1 MKKNPLLDPNI
12 NDTRYLLLKSLN
24 EHPKNLR
31 RPIILTVTE
40 NDIKDAQIKLP
51 EKLDISKNHLINGDS
66 IACMRLKV
74 PDHSVDLILCDLPYG
89 VLNVKNEET
98 DWDIP
103 LDYEN
108 LWKEY
113 LRVLRPGGNV
123 VLFGMEPFGSEL
135 IKTSTIPYKYDII
148 WTKTNISNQQ
158 IVNIQP
164 LRAHE
169 SIYIFYTTES
179 DFNAAQRKKMYDV
192 LQTGLKN
199 STLSLGELDA
209 KTTIPT
215 KTLEACLNK
224 DFEEFKRPYRN
235 QYSQLKEL
243 LNLKEEFESFNPAD
257 KKTFIKPTFNP
268 QMQWKYHSDLGI
280 PNVKNKP
287 MYPKTYVR
295 FGRDPNGFHPT
306 QKPVDLLKYL
316 IKTYSNPGEMILD
329 NTAGSC
335 SLASAA
341 ILTNRRY
348 ICIEG
353 KKKYF
358 KQAITRVNDQID
370 AFKPPYKTQ

>member
-1 MKKNPLLDPNI
+1 MKKNPHLNPNI

-24 EHPKNLR
+24 EHPKNLT
-31 RPIILTVTE
+31 RPIIIKVTKK
-40 NDIKDAQIKLP
+40 DIEKNRIELS
-51 EKLDISKNHLINGDS
+51 EKLDISKNYLINGDS

-89 VLNVKNEET
+89 VLNLKNEET

-103 LDYEN
+103 LDYEE
-108 LWKEY
+108 LWNEY

-123 VLFGMEPFGSEL
+123 VLFGMEPFGAEL

-192 LQTGLKN
+192 LQSGLKN
-199 STLSLGELDA
+199 SALSLGEINA
-209 KTTIPT
+209 KTTITT
-215 KTLEACLNK
+215 KTLEACLNEN
-224 DFEEFKRPYRN
+224 FEEFKRPYRN
-235 QYSQLKEL
+235 QYNQLKEL
-243 LNLKEEFESFNPAD
+243 LNLKEEFETFSPAD
-257 KKTFIKPTFNP
+257 KKIFVKPTFNP

-280 PNVKNKP
+280 PNAKNKS

-295 FGRDPNGFHPT
+295 FGRDAKGFHPT

-316 IKTYSNPGEMILD
+316 IQTYSNTGEMILD

-353 KKKYF
+353 KEKYF
-358 KQAITRVNDQID
+358 NLGVERVNNQI
-370 AFKPPYKTQ
+370 AYHNSYKIR